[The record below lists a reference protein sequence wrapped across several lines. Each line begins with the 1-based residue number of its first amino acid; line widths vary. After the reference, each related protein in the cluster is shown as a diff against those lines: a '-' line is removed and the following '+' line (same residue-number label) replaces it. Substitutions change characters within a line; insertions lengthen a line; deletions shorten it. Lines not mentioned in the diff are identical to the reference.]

1 MVSVVEEEEQV
12 LLVLSL
18 ADFMDVVISV
28 IRVSSPLSCCNG
40 VIDCMKELWLL
51 ELTLRSATPQIIHS
65 QAVETGV
72 GSFWSPILE
81 FLNRDGKKV
90 VTLLVTDSEPDYR
103 SA

>member
-28 IRVSSPLSCCNG
+28 NRVSSPLSCCNG

-65 QAVETGV
+65 QSVETGV